1 MQKHSKNR
9 NNRSLSAALL
19 SFLFLI
25 QWMAPAI
32 SWAADTAAE
41 TAAMESQEAATEPTP
56 PDEVRP
62 STESVPPQE
71 PATPVDN
78 PVSSEEA
85 TDESS
90 DSTESAYEQTS
101 ALPIEEQGTAT
112 TTSPG
117 NVTVDF
123 KDADIQNVLRILSL
137 KSGVNIVAGN
147 DVSGTVT
154 LRLVDVPWEKALD
167 VVLKTYGYAYDR
179 DGNIIRVTTIE
190 NLRKEELATE
200 VYILNY
206 TQANEIDKA
215 LKDVL
220 SERGRVRADQRSN
233 TVIVTDMPT
242 TLQRISKVVERLD
255 RQTPQVVIE
264 AKVIE
269 TTLGDSERLGIK
281 WNTKVALQGSMRPTT
296 FPFTTNTMSHDNK
309 NLLPFY
315 PEGRGNQT
323 GTFIGDGGTS
333 AVNTQ
338 DFPSSGDKSPLHWPF
353 FPVADKTD
361 FAFGKMDFSEFQ
373 AVLELIKQREDAKVL
388 SEPHII
394 ALNNQQAKILVGE
407 VIALPTFERNSTTGR
422 MEITGYKERD
432 LGIRMTVVPQIN
444 QQDEVV
450 VNIHPEITTLLGYDD
465 LTTDVKAPRFSTR
478 EAITQVRIKSGQTI
492 AIGGLIKEDIVNFTT
507 KFPLLGDVPL
517 LDKFFKHENK
527 QVKKTDLLFFLTVRI
542 VKEDVV
548 PIPAGHKL

>member
-1 MQKHSKNR
+1 MANHSEFKF
-9 NNRSLSAALL
+9 LSVKRIALVL
-19 SFLFLI
+19 AIVTGLTHWTPVSV
-25 QWMAPAI
+25 WSEGEAVDAVEAPAEQPVE
-32 SWAADTAAE
+32 AQVDE
-41 TAAMESQEAATEPTP
+41 EAAPEESGTEAPS
-56 PDEVRP
+56 DEAVAV
-62 STESVPPQE
+62 EEEVPADAMGP
-71 PATPVDN
+71 
-78 PVSSEEA
+78 
-85 TDESS
+85 
-90 DSTESAYEQTS
+90 
-101 ALPIEEQGTAT
+101 

-147 DVSGTVT
+147 DVTGTVT

-179 DGNIIRVTTIE
+179 DENIIRVTTLE

-200 VYILNY
+200 VYVLNY
-206 TQANEIDKA
+206 TQANEVEKA

-220 SERGRVRADQRSN
+220 SERGRVRSDQRSN

-242 TLQRISKVVERLD
+242 TLQRVEKVVQRLD
-255 RQTPQVVIE
+255 RQTPQVIIQ

-269 TTLGDSERLGIK
+269 TALGNTERLGIK
-281 WNTKVALQGSMRPTT
+281 WNTKVTAQGSSRPTS
-296 FPFTTNTMSHDNK
+296 FPFTAIYDQPGA
-309 NLLPFY
+309 LRQFF
-315 PEGRGNQT
+315 PEGRGSQT
-323 GTFIGDGGTS
+323 GTVIGEGSGTTS
-333 AVNTQ
+333 INTQ
-338 DFPSSGDKSPLHWPF
+338 DFPDFSDITARHYPV

-361 FAFGKMDFSEFQ
+361 FLFGKLDFSEFQ
-373 AVLELIKQREDAKVL
+373 AVLELIQQREDAKVL

-444 QQDEVV
+444 QQEEVV

-478 EAITQVRIKSGQTI
+478 EAVTQVRVKSGQTI
-492 AIGGLIKEDIVNFTT
+492 AIGGLIKEDTVNFTT
-507 KFPLLGDVPL
+507 KFPLLGDIPG
-517 LDKFFKHENK
+517 LDKIFKHENK
-527 QVKKTDLLFFLTVRI
+527 TVRKTDLLFFLTVSI
-542 VKEDVV
+542 IKEDG
-548 PIPAGHKL
+548 PAPVGHSL